1 MSPLG
6 LYVHIPFCGSIC
18 NYCNFNRGLFDAAL
32 KDRYLRALGGEILY
46 VADRVNAGQ
55 HPVTGRPLT
64 SGVRSPE
71 SDVDR
76 HRPPDLGPRTTSH
89 LVHADTIYFGGGTPS
104 LLSPQ
109 EIATIIDTCRSAF
122 AVAGDAEVT
131 LEANPETVTVDG
143 MAAYRQAGVNRVS
156 IGVQSFRDEEL
167 RRLGRVH
174 DAARARAAFDAVRA
188 AGIDN
193 VSLDLMLWLPQQT
206 VDDCLFSVRSLVA
219 LGPSHA
225 SLYLLELY
233 PNAPL
238 KEEMA
243 RSGWSLAPDED
254 AAQMYLRAIDLLAV
268 AGYQHYEISN
278 FSRPGLAS
286 RHNLKYWTDQEW
298 LAFGCGAH
306 STLDGVRWKNVSATD
321 AYARSVERGA
331 GPDIAERRDLSAE
344 ERFQE
349 AVFMGLRL
357 VAGID
362 LAEIRR
368 HYGVDLWQRYG
379 ERLAPFVEAGLVAH
393 EPPTLRLSPRGLL
406 LSNEVMG
413 VFIEARVR

>member
-1 MSPLG
+1 VSPLG

-18 NYCNFNRGLFDAAL
+18 NYCNFNRGLFDSAL
-32 KDRYLRALGGEILY
+32 KDRYLRALRAEIRY
-46 VADRVNAGQ
+46 VADLVNAGR
-55 HPVTGRPLT
+55 HPVAGRALSDACRAGLKPRPTADLKVRPT
-64 SGVRSPE
+64 S
-71 SDVDR
+71 SDGSR
-76 HRPPDLGPRTTSH
+76 LP
-89 LVHADTIYFGGGTPS
+89 ADTIYFGGGTPS
-104 LLSPQ
+104 LLSP
-109 EIATIIDTCRSAF
+109 EEVATIIDTCRSAF
-122 AVAGDAEVT
+122 AVADDAEVT

-254 AAQMYLRAIDLLAV
+254 AAEMYLRAIDLLAA

-306 STLDGVRWKNVSATD
+306 STMDAVRWKNVSATD
-321 AYARSVERGA
+321 AYTRSVERGA

-368 HYGVDLWQRYG
+368 RYGVDLWQRYG
-379 ERLAPFVEAGLVAH
+379 ERLAPFVEAGLVVR

-406 LSNEVMG
+406 VSNEVMG
-413 VFIEARVR
+413 VFIDARVR